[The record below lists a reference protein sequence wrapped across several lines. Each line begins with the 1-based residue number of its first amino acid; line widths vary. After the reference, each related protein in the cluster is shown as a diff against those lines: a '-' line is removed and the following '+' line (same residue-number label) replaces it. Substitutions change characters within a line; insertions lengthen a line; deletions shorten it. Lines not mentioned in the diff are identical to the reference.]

1 MSVLH
6 CDSKLL
12 GPGAQMSTVRDVLR
26 KKGSVI
32 IALAP
37 TATVLEAARVMS
49 ERSIGGVL
57 IIDDGRLAGIFTE
70 RDILRRVVAEQRD
83 PASTSLGEVMTQSV
97 VTCTPASTLDECRVV
112 MTERR
117 IRHLPVIGV
126 DGLCG
131 VLSSGDVLAF
141 QVAEQQGTIEDL
153 NRFVFDSR

>member
-1 MSVLH
+1 M
-6 CDSKLL
+6 
-12 GPGAQMSTVRDVLR
+12 ATVRDVLR

-57 IIDDGRLAGIFTE
+57 VIDDGKLTGIFTE
-70 RDILRRVVAEQRD
+70 RDVLRRVVAEQRD
-83 PASTSLGEVMTQSV
+83 PASTSLGDVMTPAV
-97 VTCTPASTLDECRVV
+97 ITCTPASTLDECRVV

-117 IRHLPVIGV
+117 LRHLPVMGD

-141 QVAEQQGTIEDL
+141 QVAEQQGTIEEL
-153 NRFVFDSR
+153 NRYVFDSR